1 MIFDTHAHY
10 DDKAFDAD
18 RSEVLSGLAA
28 RGVGAVTDAASTYES
43 LSQIARIV
51 REWPFVFGAYGI
63 HPEEIGGVPE
73 SPEGSMKDPEGTGAD
88 SVKTAGGIYPG
99 VGREMPDWLIDEL
112 RSYLRGTGA
121 VAVGEIGLDYHWN
134 KDDRERQIL
143 WFETQIEIARE
154 EHLPVV
160 IHSRDAAKD
169 TMDTARRLRLGE
181 VGGVMHC
188 YSYSP
193 EMAKEYLDMG
203 LYLGVGGVVTFKNAR
218 RVKEVVK
225 YAPLSSI
232 VLETDCPYLAPEP
245 HRGTRN
251 DSGNLRYVARAV
263 AEIKGISPDEVISAT
278 WENALKLY
286 RIDRKD
292 F

>member
-10 DDKAFDAD
+10 DDEAFGAD
-18 RSEVLSGLAA
+18 RAEVLSGLAG
-28 RGVGAVTDAASTYES
+28 RGVGAVTDAASTYAS
-43 LSQIARIV
+43 LAEVAKIV
-51 REWPFVFGAYGI
+51 RDWPFVFGAYGI
-63 HPEEIGGVPE
+63 HPEEIGGVPDR
-73 SPEGSMKDPEGTGAD
+73 PDCADPERPDERTPARPDCG
-88 SVKTAGGIYPG
+88 
-99 VGREMPDWLIDEL
+99 MPDWLISEL
-112 RSYLRGTGA
+112 RSYLRSPGA

-134 KDDRERQIL
+134 KDDRKRQIL
-143 WFETQIEIARE
+143 WFETQIGIARE

-169 TMDTARRLRLGE
+169 TMETARRLRLGE

-188 YSYSP
+188 YSYSL

-203 LYLGVGGVVTFKNAR
+203 LYLGVGGVATFKNAR
-218 RVKEVVK
+218 HLKEVVK
-225 YAPLSSI
+225 YAPLSGI

-263 AEIKGISPDEVISAT
+263 AEIKGVSSDEVISAT

-286 RIDRKD
+286 RINPEDLQICHAGSR
-292 F
+292 

>member
-10 DDKAFDAD
+10 DDEAFDAD
-18 RSEVLSGLAA
+18 RSGILSGLAD
-28 RGVGAVTDAASTYES
+28 RGVGAVTDAASTYDS
-43 LSQIARIV
+43 LSKIAEIV
-51 REWPFVFGAYGI
+51 REWPFVYGAYGI

-73 SPEGSMKDPEGTGAD
+73 RPESPESN
-88 SVKTAGGIYPG
+88 Y
-99 VGREMPDWLIDEL
+99 EMPDWLIGEL
-112 RSYLRGTGA
+112 RSYLRGSGA

-169 TMDTARRLRLGE
+169 TMDTARRIRLRD

-203 LYLGVGGVVTFKNAR
+203 LYLGIGGVVTFKNAR
-218 RVKEVVK
+218 RVKEVVN
-225 YAPLSSI
+225 YAPLSSL

-251 DSGNLRYVARAV
+251 DSGTLRYVARAI
-263 AEIKGISPDEVISAT
+263 AEIKGVSPDEVIHVT
-278 WENALKLY
+278 WENARRLY
-286 RIDRKD
+286 RINPENPDTGQAGSR
-292 F
+292 

>member
-10 DDKAFDAD
+10 DDEAFDAD
-18 RSEVLSGLAA
+18 RDEILDGLAG
-28 RGVGAVTDAASTYES
+28 RGVGAVTDAASTYGS
-43 LSQIARIV
+43 LARVREIV
-51 REWPFVFGAYGI
+51 RDHPFVYGAYGI

-73 SPEGSMKDPEGTGAD
+73 RPGDERSGHPGA
-88 SVKTAGGIYPG
+88 ARP
-99 VGREMPDWLIDEL
+99 EMPDWLLGEL
-112 RSYLRGTGA
+112 RAYLKGTRA

-143 WFETQIEIARE
+143 WFEAQIELARQE
-154 EHLPVV
+154 GLPVV
-160 IHSRDAAKD
+160 IHSRDAARD
-169 TMDTARRLRLGE
+169 TMETARRTRLGE

-188 YSYSP
+188 YSYSL

-218 RVKEVVK
+218 RVKEVVQ
-225 YAPLSSI
+225 YAPLSRI

-251 DSGNLRYVARAV
+251 DSGNLSYVARAV
-263 AEIKGISPDEVISAT
+263 AEIKGVSPDEVIHAT
-278 WENALKLY
+278 WENARNLY
-286 RIDRKD
+286 RIDPEGLQTCQAGSG
-292 F
+292 